1 MELPAKVL
9 PLVLALEAREVRRH
23 PRGWVPLPLPLLRPN
38 PLPAIRHRRRCRC
51 THPSHR
57 PDRRE
62 SDLRSAYLLLRICG
76 HPGAFAHGA
85 RKLGQPAAKLHCFYV
100 TAGDYSTTVSRAVS
114 SILSRFAR
122 KIIYKEEEIPQAR
135 RIKSEAR
142 EQAPSLFVRQ
152 CVDRVLLRRLERRI
166 QRPGKRPGDRNQG
179 RAHDPTA
186 GHHHLQQW
194 ELVCQRRPGRQTRS
208 EERRVGKE
216 CRSRW

>member
-1 MELPAKVL
+1 MELPAEAL
-9 PLVLALEAREVRRH
+9 PQVLVLEGREVRRH

-62 SDLRSAYLLLRICG
+62 SDLRSAYLLLHICG
-76 HPGAFAHGA
+76 HPRTFAHGA
-85 RKLGQPAAKLHCFYV
+85 RKLGQLAAKLHCFYV

-122 KIIYKEEEIPQAR
+122 KITYKGVRIPRAR

-142 EQAPSLFVRQ
+142 EPEPSLFVGQR
-152 CVDRVLLRRLERRI
+152 VDRVLLRRL
-166 QRPGKRPGDRNQG
+166 
-179 RAHDPTA
+179 
-186 GHHHLQQW
+186 
-194 ELVCQRRPGRQTRS
+194 
-208 EERRVGKE
+208 
-216 CRSRW
+216 